1 MYGKVRC
8 FYRHISRKRKT
19 REYVDQLL
27 KVTGDLV
34 INDVENTQKKK
45 KKKGYSCLQ
54 EWQEGRL
61 GKLPASQLHL
71 NPWKGDETYLPKKHF
86 KICSGQEGTWE

>member
-45 KKKGYSCLQ
+45 KKK
-54 EWQEGRL
+54 RL
-61 GKLPASQLHL
+61 LLSSRMARRKTRETTCQSAS
-71 NPWKGDETYLPKKHF
+71 P
-86 KICSGQEGTWE
+86 